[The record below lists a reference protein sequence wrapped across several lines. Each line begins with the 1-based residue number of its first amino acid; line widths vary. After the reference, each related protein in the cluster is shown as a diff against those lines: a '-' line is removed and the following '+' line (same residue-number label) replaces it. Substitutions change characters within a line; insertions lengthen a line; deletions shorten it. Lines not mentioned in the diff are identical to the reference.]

1 MTKAEAGRR
10 GGIARRTRMTRGELS
25 EAARKAVA
33 ARYAKATPAERSEA
47 ARRAANIRHHGNAGG
62 PASDPL

>member
-1 MTKAEAGRR
+1 
-10 GGIARRTRMTRGELS
+10 MTRGELS